1 MIDFKTLETLPE
13 MCRATLIRMQCERI
27 QAGWSEEV
35 RERRRVRKPNYVVAH
50 LTERGVLIRRVN
62 HHVER
67 AAG

>member
-1 MIDFKTLETLPE
+1 MNFDTLAELPE
-13 MCRATLIRMQCERI
+13 PCRATMIRMQCERI